1 MNASHPFL
9 QLVLARLR
17 EFYREPIVIFWVYGF
32 PLILAVSLGIGTRG
46 KEPEP
51 SVVDV
56 LGPANSASTSSLA
69 DALRKAGIT
78 VEFVE
83 DEAACRKRLG
93 QGKTMLYIVP
103 QSDGTLEY
111 VYDKMR
117 DDGVLARHRVSE
129 ALLRQAAPDRI
140 KEEDKTV
147 TEPGTRYIDRLLPG
161 LIGMNLLGGGM
172 WGIGFAI
179 VDMRVRKLFKR
190 LVATPMRHS
199 HFMLAVFTSRFAV
212 MIPEMVFLLAFGW
225 LVFGVPVRG
234 SLWLIALIILI
245 GASAFSGL
253 GLVVASRTEKTEVV
267 SGLMNAI
274 MIPMWLLSGVFF
286 SYERFPNA
294 MQPFIQALPL
304 TQVNDALRAVMLEGA
319 GLGDIAWH
327 LGILVVWAVATFVLA
342 LKIFRW
348 N

>member
-9 QLVLARLR
+9 QLFLARLR
-17 EFYREPIVIFWVYGF
+17 EFYREPIVLFWVYGF

-51 SVVDV
+51 SVVDI
-56 LGPANSASTSSLA
+56 LGSANSATASELA
-69 DALRKAGIT
+69 KTLRAAGVT
-78 VEFVE
+78 VEIVE

-117 DDGVLARHRVSE
+117 EDGVLARHRVAE
-129 ALLRQAAPDRI
+129 AFLRQAAPDKV
-140 KEEDKTV
+140 KEIDKTV

-199 HFMLAVFTSRFAV
+199 HFMLAVFASRFVV
-212 MIPEMVFLLAFGW
+212 MVPEMVFLLVFGW
-225 LVFGVPVRG
+225 LAFGVPVRG
-234 SLWLIALIILI
+234 SLWLIALIIFI

-304 TQVNDALRAVMLEGA
+304 TQVNDALREVMLEGA
-319 GLGDIAWH
+319 GLMTIAWH
-327 LGILVVWAVATFVLA
+327 LGILVVWAVVTFAIA

-348 N
+348 Q